1 MLDASFPKLDGERRL
16 MFAELVKQVYIALD
30 NMTESAMRVRPESRL
45 KHCVSCLMQH
55 VIGKIRKR
63 TKQRG
68 QKRWS
73 PTAKTMRFRYK
84 LSIYY
89 NSSFLGVAV
98 HLVAL

>member
-1 MLDASFPKLDGERRL
+1 
-16 MFAELVKQVYIALD
+16 
-30 NMTESAMRVRPESRL
+30 MTESAIRVRPESML

-55 VIGKIRKR
+55 VMGKIRKR

-68 QKRWS
+68 QQGWS
-73 PTAKTMRFRYK
+73 PTAKTMKFRYK

-98 HLVAL
+98 HFVALGHDARLFLKTYCWLILGDCPAEM